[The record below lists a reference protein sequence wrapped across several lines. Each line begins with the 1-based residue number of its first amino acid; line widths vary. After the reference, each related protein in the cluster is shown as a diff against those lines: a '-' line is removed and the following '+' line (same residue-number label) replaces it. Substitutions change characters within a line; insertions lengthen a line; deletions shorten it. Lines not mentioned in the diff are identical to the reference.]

1 MKIFDSLKRDLAFC
15 FTKNEIELMFDEELK
30 VSVKLEN
37 IIFTKKQKD
46 IFAKINESSFHI
58 FSGAVRSG
66 KTFLALYIFLDF
78 VIKNKGLYIAS
89 GNTVG
94 TIKNNFLQILENLQF
109 YDYKLDNAKNIM
121 SINKSQIILCGAS
134 DSGSFKRIRGI
145 TASGWYANE
154 VTIQDEELI
163 KECRRRVSTEP
174 RLIIWDC
181 NPSSPNHY
189 IYRNYI
195 AKEGVLNLK
204 VHNFSIYDNEENL
217 PSEYIKD
224 QKLEMSEREQKLY
237 LDGEWVGEG
246 LCPFESLKII
256 DYSLESF
263 HLNQGLKLAFLDPAI
278 GLDTGNSS
286 NSALTIMCES
296 QRFGKLIH
304 IFFGFVIKGG
314 YQMHLD
320 YIFNIVSELDVDFF
334 YYENNLIGENMLEMS
349 QEAEKY
355 DVRIASI
362 RNSRPKLAR
371 ISTLIAPIEKA
382 YLVGCNLGDP
392 QFLLDVKHSELS
404 LKSHVKLDAIDSL
417 DSCYRIAKTIV

>member
-1 MKIFDSLKRDLAFC
+1 MRLPSSILGIVSKILDKEQIDDILCIPTSPKYILHTTL
-15 FTKNEIELMFDEELK
+15 
-30 VSVKLEN
+30 
-37 IIFTKKQKD
+37 TKKQNQILKELS
-46 IFAKINESSFHI
+46 KSNFHI

-78 VIKNKGLYIAS
+78 VIKHEGLYIAS

-94 TIKNNFLQILENLQF
+94 TIKNNFLQILGNLQF
-109 YDYKLDNAKNIM
+109 DSYKLDNAKNIM

-181 NPSSPNHY
+181 NPSSPHHY

-204 VHNFSIYDNEENL
+204 VHHFSIYDNEENL
-217 PSEYIKD
+217 PSDYIQD

-256 DYSLESF
+256 DYSIESF
-263 HLNQGLKLAFLDPAI
+263 HFNQGIKLAFLDPAT
-278 GLDTGNSS
+278 GLDSNNSS

-320 YIFNIVSELDVDFF
+320 YIFNIVTELGVDFF
-334 YYENNLIGENMLEMS
+334 YYENNLIGENILEMS

-371 ISTLIAPIEKA
+371 ISTLIAPIEKS

-392 QFLLDVKHSELS
+392 QFLMDVKHAELS

-417 DSCYRIAKTIV
+417 ESCYRIAKTII

>member
-1 MKIFDSLKRDLAFC
+1 MRLPSAILS
-15 FTKNEIELMFDEELK
+15 I
-30 VSVKLEN
+30 VSQILCKEQITDILSIPASSQYVLNVKL
-37 IIFTKKQKD
+37 TKKQTQTLKELS
-46 IFAKINESSFHI
+46 KSNFHI

-78 VIKNKGLYIAS
+78 VIKHKGLYIAS

-94 TIKNNFLQILENLQF
+94 TIKNNFLQILSNLQF
-109 YDYKLDNAKNIM
+109 DDYKLDNAKNIM
-121 SINKSQIILCGAS
+121 TINNSQIILCGAS

-181 NPSSPNHY
+181 NPSSPHHY
-189 IYRNYI
+189 IYQNYI
-195 AKEGVLNLK
+195 SKEGTLNLK
-204 VHNFSIYDNEENL
+204 VHNFTIYDNEENL
-217 PSEYIKD
+217 PAEYIKD
-224 QKLEMSEREQKLY
+224 QKMEMSQREQKLY

-246 LCPFESLKII
+246 LCPFESLKMI
-256 DYSLESF
+256 DYSIESF
-263 HLNQGLKLAFLDPAI
+263 YLNQGIKIAFLDPAT
-278 GLDTGNSS
+278 GLDSTSS

-304 IFFGFVIKGG
+304 IFFGYVIKGG
-314 YQMHLD
+314 YQMHMD
-320 YIFNIVSELDVDFF
+320 YIFNIVQELQIDFF
-334 YYENNLIGENMLEMS
+334 YYENNLIGENILEMS

-355 DVRIASI
+355 DVKIASI
-362 RNSRPKLAR
+362 RNTRPKLAR
-371 ISTLIAPIEKA
+371 ISTLIAPIEKS

-392 QFLLDVKHSELS
+392 QFLMDVQHAELS

-417 DSCYRIAKTIV
+417 ESCYRIAKTII